1 MQRRDGFA
9 QGGNMRPTGV
19 FGGFV
24 GGVSFVAFVLM
35 AIGSSRADGTRSVWQ
50 GAFTKAQAER
60 GKAQYFTACASC
72 HGVVMQGD
80 GDIPELV
87 GKSFL
92 KRWGD
97 QPVGA
102 LFTFATTQMPIG
114 RPGSLGA
121 QGYADVV
128 AHILSMNGFPEGKQE
143 LPPGGAALDEIII
156 EGKK

>member
-1 MQRRDGFA
+1 MRR
-9 QGGNMRPTGV
+9 V
-19 FGGFV
+19 FGCFV
-24 GGVSFVAFVLM
+24 GGVSLAVLIL
-35 AIGSSRADGTRSVWQ
+35 AAVVCSQAEGARSVLQ
-50 GAFTKAQAER
+50 GAFTKEQAER
-60 GKAQYFTACASC
+60 GKAQYFAACASC
-72 HGVVMQGD
+72 HGVSMQGD

-97 QPVGA
+97 QPVSA

-128 AHILSMNGFPEGKQE
+128 AHILSTNGFPEGKQE
-143 LPPGGAALDEIII
+143 LPPGGAALDEIIL

>member
-1 MQRRDGFA
+1 
-9 QGGNMRPTGV
+9 MRGV
-19 FGGFV
+19 FGCFV
-24 GGVSFVAFVLM
+24 GGVSFAALVLT
-35 AIGSSRADGTRSVWQ
+35 AAVNTRAEGTRSVSQ
-50 GAFTKAQAER
+50 GAFTKEQAER
-60 GKAQYFTACASC
+60 GKAQYFAACASC
-72 HGVVMQGD
+72 HGVSMQGD

-97 QPVGA
+97 QPVSA

-143 LPPGGAALDEIII
+143 LPPSGAALDEIIL

>member
-1 MQRRDGFA
+1 
-9 QGGNMRPTGV
+9 MRGV
-19 FGGFV
+19 LSCFV
-24 GGVSFVAFVLM
+24 VGVSFAALALAVVA
-35 AIGSSRADGTRSVWQ
+35 SSGAEGTRSVLQ
-50 GAFTKAQAER
+50 GAFTKEQAER
-60 GKAQYFTACASC
+60 GKAQYFAACASC
-72 HGVVMQGD
+72 HGVSMQGD

-87 GKSFL
+87 GRSFL

-102 LFTFATTQMPIG
+102 LVTFATTQMPIG

-143 LPPGGAALDEIII
+143 LPAGAAALDEIIL
-156 EGKK
+156 EVKK

>member
-1 MQRRDGFA
+1 
-9 QGGNMRPTGV
+9 MRGV
-19 FGGFV
+19 FGGLV
-24 GGVSFVAFVLM
+24 CGASLAALVL
-35 AIGSSRADGTRSVWQ
+35 AAVVSSRAEGTRSVLQ

-60 GKAQYFTACASC
+60 GKAQYFAACASC
-72 HGVVMQGD
+72 HGVSMQGD

-92 KRWGD
+92 KRWGE
-97 QPVGA
+97 QSVSA

-128 AHILSMNGFPEGKQE
+128 AHILSMNGFPEGEQE
-143 LPPGGAALDEIII
+143 LPPGGAALDEIIL

>member
-1 MQRRDGFA
+1 
-9 QGGNMRPTGV
+9 MRPASV
-19 FGGFV
+19 FGCLV
-24 GGVSFVAFVLM
+24 GGMSFVAVVLV
-35 AIGSSRADGTRSVWQ
+35 AVASSRAEGTKSVLQ
-50 GAFTKAQAER
+50 GAYTKAQAER
-60 GKAQYFTACASC
+60 GKAQYFAACASC
-72 HGVVMQGD
+72 HGVAMQGD

-97 QPVGA
+97 QPVSA

-143 LPPGGAALDEIII
+143 LPPGGAPLDEIIL
-156 EGKK
+156 EEKK

>member
-1 MQRRDGFA
+1 
-9 QGGNMRPTGV
+9 MRGV
-19 FGGFV
+19 FGCLV
-24 GGVSFVAFVLM
+24 GAATIVALVFT
-35 AIGSSRADGTRSVWQ
+35 AIERSQAEGPRSVLQ

-60 GKAQYFTACASC
+60 GKAAYFAACASC
-72 HGVVMQGD
+72 HGVSMQGD

-97 QPVGA
+97 QPVSA

-128 AHILSMNGFPEGKQE
+128 AHILSMNGFPEGTTE
-143 LPPGGAALDEIII
+143 LPAVSAALDEIIL
-156 EGKK
+156 EAKK